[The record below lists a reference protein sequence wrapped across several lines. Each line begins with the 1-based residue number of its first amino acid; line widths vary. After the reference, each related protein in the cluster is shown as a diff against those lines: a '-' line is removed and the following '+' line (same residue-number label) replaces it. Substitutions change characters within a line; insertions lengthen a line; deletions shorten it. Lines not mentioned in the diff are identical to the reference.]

1 MMNTK
6 KVTVFYYENISLE
19 LNVSTDDY
27 SYNESGRVIIPEE
40 FKENRSIIA
49 VCEGEVNV
57 LNKVGDRVLPIENVA

>member
-1 MMNTK
+1 MTETK

-27 SYNESGRVIIPEE
+27 PYNESGRVIIPDE